1 MRASA
6 VPFLTLALLA
16 GCGTPSSAPDAK
28 SDWEKAHE
36 AQLAANQK
44 TAAAGIVPTPPNG
57 RGELIEFS
65 VAATAQSEF
74 RFFVDAST
82 LSVDNEGIVRYVLV
96 ARSPSGVEN
105 VSFEGMRCVTNEYRI
120 YALGRDGA
128 WVGRPT
134 DWRPIDPKTVSR
146 WHNELARNY
155 FCPQR
160 EPIGSA
166 KEGVVA
172 LRQGGH
178 PLTRGLNL
186 QPQFGGRY

>member
-1 MRASA
+1 MRASF
-6 VPFLTLALLA
+6 VPCLTLALLA
-16 GCGTPSSAPDAK
+16 ACSTPSSTPGSK
-28 SDWEKAHE
+28 SDWEKANE
-36 AQLAANQK
+36 EKLAATEK
-44 TAAAGIVPTPPNG
+44 AAAADAVPTPPTK

-65 VAATAQSEF
+65 VAATQEF

-96 ARSPSGVEN
+96 ARSSAGVEN

-160 EPIGSA
+160 EPITNA

-178 PLTRGLNL
+178 PLTRGLSL

>member
-1 MRASA
+1 MRGSIASC
-6 VPFLTLALLA
+6 LTLVLVAA
-16 GCGTPSSAPDAK
+16 CGTPPAAPNAK
-28 SDWEKAHE
+28 SDWEKANE
-36 AQLAANQK
+36 EKLAASER
-44 TAAAGIVPTPPNG
+44 AAAANAVPTPPVQ
-57 RGELIEFS
+57 RGELIEFA
-65 VAATAQSEF
+65 VTGTSEF

-96 ARSPSGVEN
+96 ARSSSGTEN
-105 VSFEGMRCVTNEYRI
+105 VSFEGMRCVTHEYRI

-134 DWRPIDPKTVSR
+134 DWRSMDVKTVSR
-146 WHNELARNY
+146 WHHELARNY

-160 EPIGSA
+160 EPIVNA
-166 KEGVVA
+166 REGVVA

-178 PLTRGLNL
+178 PMTRGLSL

>member
-1 MRASA
+1 MRASTA
-6 VPFLTLALLA
+6 TCLTLILLA
-16 GCGTPSSAPDAK
+16 ACSTPSTAPGSK
-28 SDWEKAHE
+28 SDWEKANE
-36 AQLAANQK
+36 EKLAASEK
-44 TAAAGIVPTPPNG
+44 AAAANAIPTPPTK

-65 VAATAQSEF
+65 VSATQEF

-82 LSVDNEGIVRYVLV
+82 LSVDNEGVVRYVLV

-105 VSFEGMRCVTNEYRI
+105 MSFEGMRCVTNEYRI

-134 DWRPIDPKTVSR
+134 DWRSMDVKTVTR
-146 WHNELARNY
+146 WHHELARNY

-160 EPIGSA
+160 EPITNAG
-166 KEGVVA
+166 EGVVA

-178 PLTRGLNL
+178 PLTRGLG
-186 QPQFGGRY
+186 QDPRFGGR

>member
-1 MRASA
+1 MRGSIASC
-6 VPFLTLALLA
+6 LTLVLLA
-16 GCGTPSSAPDAK
+16 ACGTPSTAPNAK
-28 SDWEKAHE
+28 SDWERAHE
-36 AQLAANQK
+36 EKLAATEK
-44 TAAAGIVPTPPNG
+44 AAAADAVPPAPSK

-65 VAATAQSEF
+65 IGPTSEF
-74 RFFVDAST
+74 RFFVDAGT
-82 LSVDNEGIVRYVLV
+82 LTVDNEGVVRYVLV

-134 DWRPIDPKTVSR
+134 DWRSMDVKTVTR
-146 WHNELARNY
+146 WHHELATNY

-160 EPIGSA
+160 EPITNA
-166 KEGVVA
+166 REGVVA

-178 PLTRGLNL
+178 PLKRGLSL
-186 QPQFGGRY
+186 DPRFGGRY

>member
-6 VPFLTLALLA
+6 IPCLALILVSA
-16 GCGTPSSAPDAK
+16 CGTPSTAPGSK
-28 SDWEKAHE
+28 SDWEKANE
-36 AQLAANQK
+36 EKLAGSEK
-44 TAAAGIVPTPPNG
+44 AAAAAAIPTPPAK

-65 VAATAQSEF
+65 VAATQEF

-82 LSVDNEGIVRYVLV
+82 LSVDDEGIVRYVLV

-146 WHNELARNY
+146 WHNELARNF

-160 EPIGSA
+160 EPITSA

-178 PLTRGLNL
+178 PLTRGLSV